1 MKKKAG
7 CESMDLGFWGN
18 LKQSFYECKRK
29 IFPKTRKNASV
40 SMKRGMTLFS
50 YAVWALPI
58 VYFLIFYVYLNF
70 NSVLLAFK
78 DINNNLTL
86 ENFQIVIQE
95 IVTSDGEILIAL
107 RNTSLFFILTL
118 LLMPINIV
126 VSYALYKQVLG
137 YKFFEVIFYLPSIIG
152 GVVWMTAY
160 KNFIHPNGPLFT
172 ILLHLNVIQEAPE
185 LLANTDS
192 AIWAVLAS
200 SLWLGIPSSMLVYL
214 GTLARIPQDVMEA
227 AELDGV
233 GFAREVVNITVPL
246 IWPAISTNLLF
257 TVIGFFSASGNVLLL
272 TEGRYNTST
281 LSYWLYDQVVVNGQ
295 YNVPAAMGILMT
307 VATLPLVVI
316 CRWLSNKVETIE
328 F

>member
-1 MKKKAG
+1 MKKDKDKIL
-7 CESMDLGFWGN
+7 DLGFWGN
-18 LKQSFYECKRK
+18 LKQTFYELRRK
-29 IFPKTRKNASV
+29 LMPKPIRRGNG
-40 SMKRGMTLFS
+40 SMKKGMWAFS

-78 DINNNLTL
+78 DINNNFTMQ
-86 ENFQIVIQE
+86 NFRTVIQE

-107 RNTSLFFILTL
+107 RNTSLFFALSM
-118 LLMPINIV
+118 LLMPVNVI
-126 VSYALYKQVLG
+126 VSYALYKQVWG

-160 KNFIHPNGPLFT
+160 KNFIHPNGPLYT
-172 ILLHLNVIQEAPE
+172 ILMNLNLITEAPE
-185 LLANTDS
+185 LLANTDT
-192 AIWAVLAS
+192 AIWAVLVS

-214 GTLARIPQDVMEA
+214 GTLARIPQDVIEA

-233 GFAREVVNITVPL
+233 GFGREIVNITVPL

-272 TEGRYNTST
+272 TEGRYNTTT
-281 LSYWLYDQVVVNGQ
+281 LSYWLYDKVVVNDQ

-307 VATLPLVVI
+307 IATLPLVVI

>member
-1 MKKKAG
+1 MKKDSYNATN
-7 CESMDLGFWGN
+7 LGFWGN
-18 LKQSFYECKRK
+18 LKQSLYEAKRR
-29 IFPKTRKNASV
+29 IFPRVNKNKNV
-40 SMKRGMTLFS
+40 SMKKGMWLFS

-70 NSVLLAFK
+70 NSVMLAFK
-78 DINNNLTL
+78 DVNNNFTL
-86 ENFQIVIQE
+86 ENFNTVIQE
-95 IVTSDGEILIAL
+95 IVKSDGEILIAL
-107 RNTSLFFILTL
+107 RNTLLFFTLSL
-118 LLMPINIV
+118 LLMPVNIV
-126 VSYALYKQVLG
+126 VSYALYKQVWG

-172 ILLHLNVIQEAPE
+172 ILLNLQLITEAPE
-185 LLANTDS
+185 LLANTDT
-192 AIWAVLAS
+192 AIWAVLMS

-233 GFAREVVNITVPL
+233 GFWREIANITVPL

-257 TVIGFFSASGNVLLL
+257 AVIGFFGASGNVLLL
-272 TEGRYNTST
+272 TEGRYNTTT
-281 LSYWLYDQVVVNGQ
+281 LSYWLYDQVVVNDR
-295 YNVPAAMGILMT
+295 YNVPSAMGILMT
-307 VATLPLVVI
+307 IASLPLVVI